1 LISVPEG
8 FEPPPFMT
16 QLVYQHDGKPKFA
29 VNHGREWT
37 LVGQTPEHVVF
48 RLLDRGDFVAQATV
62 TPWEA
67 ARPGEHL
74 APAAFREA
82 MAKTPGW
89 QQGDVVQEG
98 EVVAEKGYW
107 IYRVSAPGLMDGLR
121 VVQNFFLVAG
131 PSGDQI
137 VITFTMTPA
146 QAEKIGTRD
155 LAFVRGLEL

>member
-1 LISVPEG
+1 VALEWKQKDERDQGPASPATTVETTTTLKRLPVSQPETLSDIGLISVPEG

-16 QLVYQHDGKPKFA
+16 QLVYQQEGKPKFA
-29 VNHGREWT
+29 VNNCRAWA
-37 LVGQTPEHVVF
+37 LVGQTPEHIGF

-74 APAAFREA
+74 DPGAFREA

-98 EVVAEKGYW
+98 EVVAEKGCW
-107 IYRVSAPGLMDGLR
+107 IYRVSAPG
-121 VVQNFFLVAG
+121 
-131 PSGDQI
+131 
-137 VITFTMTPA
+137 
-146 QAEKIGTRD
+146 
-155 LAFVRGLEL
+155 